1 VEARSSSGGA
11 TAAQKEEF
19 IMYDDWRRMGRGEI
33 KVLELV
39 VGVGR

>member
-1 VEARSSSGGA
+1 MV
-11 TAAQKEEF
+11 AQEEELT
-19 IMYDDWRRMGRGEI
+19 MYDDWKQMGRGEI